1 MLGKEELAGHLSPRP
16 HPLCCRQWRVRR
28 AAGHFLEL
36 AGSEVWPFQLL
47 LAELGQRMQISGRR
61 LPAMPI

>member
-1 MLGKEELAGHLSPRP
+1 VPSDLQPE
-16 HPLCCRQWRVRR
+16 R
-28 AAGHFLEL
+28 ADDPIDDLERHAQPGHFLKL